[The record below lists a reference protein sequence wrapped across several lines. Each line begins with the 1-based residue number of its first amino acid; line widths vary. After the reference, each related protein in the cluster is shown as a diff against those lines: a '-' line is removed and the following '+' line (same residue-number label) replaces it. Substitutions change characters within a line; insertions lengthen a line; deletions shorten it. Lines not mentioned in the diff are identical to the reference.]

1 MNTFS
6 ITSFRENLYEIA
18 KKTIASHEP
27 ITIASK
33 TGSLVLLASED
44 FETLMETIYLHS
56 IPGLSREAKKFKKAT
71 KKGLATRDKL
81 PW

>member
-33 TGSLVLLASED
+33 NGSLVLLASKE
-44 FETLMETIYLHS
+44 FETLMETI
-56 IPGLSREAKKFKKAT
+56 
-71 KKGLATRDKL
+71 
-81 PW
+81 